1 MEQARVAAANM
12 CGGDKVYASMPW
24 FWSDQYELKLQ
35 MVGFSSDGDAE
46 VLRGD
51 MASNQ
56 FAVFYLKEG
65 RVVAVDAVNSP
76 KDFMI
81 CKQLI
86 GQPVDPAL
94 LADPQADLKA
104 LLGR

>member
-1 MEQARVAAANM
+1 MEQARVSVANM
-12 CGGDKVYASMPW
+12 LGDPKTYAAVPW

-35 MVGFSSDGDAE
+35 MVGFSADGDSE

-56 FAVFYLKEG
+56 FAIFYLKAG
-65 RVVAVDAVNSP
+65 TVVAADAVNSP
-76 KDFMI
+76 KEFMI

-86 GQPVDPAL
+86 GKGVNPDDLKNTDFDLRGL
-94 LADPQADLKA
+94 LAA
-104 LLGR
+104 